1 MPETVPE
8 PVPETADP
16 ETAVPETAV
25 PETAVAETAVPDA
38 LPDALPADAA
48 LTVAGLSESQLL
60 GRIFPRL
67 TIPQPNGGPAASYL
81 LLGPGDD
88 AAIVAAPDG
97 RTVLSIDTQVADQDF
112 RLEWNNGYR
121 TTGYDVGWKAA
132 AQNLSDINAMGAQ
145 ATSVV
150 VSLTMPPET
159 LVSWVEDF
167 ADGLVAGI
175 RGLGAP
181 ACAVAGGDLGRGR
194 ELAVSVAILGTLDGK
209 EPVLRSGGPA
219 GGHRGPGGNSG
230 PGRRRAGAAGVE
242 RPGGRP
248 DRRTAFP
255 PGHPV
260 QAAAAA
266 RRRTA
271 GP

>member
-1 MPETVPE
+1 MSE
-8 PVPETADP
+8 P
-16 ETAVPETAV
+16 
-25 PETAVAETAVPDA
+25 
-38 LPDALPADAA
+38 LPADAA
-48 LTVAGLSESQLL
+48 LTVAELSESQLL
-60 GRIFPRL
+60 ARIFPRL
-67 TIPQPNGGPAASYL
+67 IIPKPAGGPEAATSL

-97 RTVLSIDTQVADQDF
+97 RTVVSIDTQVADQDF

-132 AQNLSDINAMGAQ
+132 AQNLSDINAMGAR
-145 ATSVV
+145 ATSLV

-167 ADGLVAGI
+167 ADGLMAGI
-175 RGLGAP
+175 RELGAP

-194 ELAVSVAILGTLDGK
+194 ELAVSVAILGTLDG
-209 EPVLRSGGPA
+209 RAARAAFRRPA

-230 PGRRRAGAAGVE
+230 PRRRRAGAAGVGHP
-242 RPGGRP
+242 RGGP
-248 DRRTAFP
+248 DRRAARP
-255 PGHPV
+255 HGHPV

-266 RRRTA
+266 RRRPP